1 MPNAANH
8 YATPYTTQQRRQPRV
23 AEGHSSPVE
32 IEDGVDNVTQSPV
45 QVCYSTRKLALFD
58 VSASLVTA
66 AQAHEVRSADVF

>member
-8 YATPYTTQQRRQPRV
+8 CDRCIQDNSAVSLPQLRDR
-23 AEGHSSPVE
+23 SSRVE
-32 IEDGVDNVTQSPV
+32 IKDGVDNVTQSPV

-66 AQAHEVRSADVF
+66 AQTHNVRSADVF